1 MKKIEVVAAVLKQN
15 SEVLCLQRG
24 FSKLDYIS
32 HKFEFPGGKV
42 EENEDFKKALSR
54 ELLEEMNICVNEDQM
69 SYLMTVNHQYPDF
82 FITMHAYLCDVENI
96 EYALNEHID
105 AVWSNAESIDALDW
119 AAADIPIV
127 DRLKSERLI

>member
-15 SEVLCLQRG
+15 SDVLCLQRG
-24 FSKLDYIS
+24 YSKLDYIS

-42 EENEDFKKALSR
+42 EANEDFKKALGR
-54 ELLEEMNICVNEDQM
+54 ELLEEMNISVNEDQM

-82 FITMHAYLCDVENI
+82 FITMHAYVCDVENI
-96 EYALNEHID
+96 EYALNEHVD
-105 AVWSNAESIDALDW
+105 AVWSNSENIDVLDW

-127 DRLKSERLI
+127 ERLKAERVI